1 MKAFLNSAFIA
12 VYETYSKLRSNI
24 PNRNRSLQQKRK
36 RLLIRALI
44 TLVLISSSILFPRQ
58 QPVIVQEVPRV
69 IRDLPIKEPSF
80 GLNSHLLTRYPDPTS
95 MDIPAQIVADLGVQW
110 VREDFHWHR
119 VQPTPL
125 TYDWTFSDASMRA
138 LLKRKIQILGVLG
151 PSVGWATKERT
162 DPDYDVSFYPPEP
175 RLFAEYVRAVVHR
188 YKRYIKHWEIWN
200 EPDLEHFWRGGPD
213 PVAYA
218 ELLKIAAET
227 IRSVDPEAKILIG
240 GFNPFDT
247 SFLQAVAAQGVWNS
261 FDIIAIHPYIN
272 PWAPEEGNLLAVTD
286 GVRLVASQYGEK
298 PIWITEVGWASGPS
312 DRDAVGNTN
321 QDEQANYL
329 VRSMLILWQT
339 GVERIFWYTL
349 KDDPGNPYGL
359 FEYGNG
365 RTDFSRPKKA
375 YTAFQTLNR
384 QLQGTRFVASGSLFR
399 QEVLFDFEQFGSWLR
414 PSQPNGTFVSSSN
427 RVKSGTRSARL
438 DYTFANPFN
447 DYVVFER
454 TQPLPIAG
462 EPYGLGLWIYGD
474 SSGNTVRFWL
484 RDAEGE
490 VLQFSLGTVGGP
502 GWHFR
507 SAPIGGQVEPG
518 NRVTSGGNGRLD
530 FPVEFVALVLDDAPD
545 SFIGSGTIYFDDL
558 TVLQG
563 REAYNLRLERGNAAL
578 DVLWSP
584 PGSFVA
590 IPTAA
595 RSANLVERDGTSR
608 TISTNDNRFRI
619 NIGPAPMYVWH
630 TR

>member
-1 MKAFLNSAFIA
+1 M
-12 VYETYSKLRSNI
+12 
-24 PNRNRSLQQKRK
+24 
-36 RLLIRALI
+36 IRALI
-44 TLVLISSSILFPRQ
+44 ALLLVSTSILFPRQ
-58 QPVIVQEVPRV
+58 QPVAVQEAPRALS
-69 IRDLPIKEPSF
+69 DLPIKAPSF
-80 GLNSHLLTRYPDPTS
+80 GLNSHLLSRYPDPTS
-95 MDIPAQIVADLGVQW
+95 MEIPAQIVADLGVQW

-119 VQPTPL
+119 VQPAPM

-138 LLKRKIQILGVLG
+138 LLKRDIQVLGVLG
-151 PSVGWATKERT
+151 PSVGWATKERS
-162 DPDYDVSFYPPEP
+162 DPEYDVSFYPPEP

-200 EPDLEHFWRGGPD
+200 EPDFEYFWRGGPD

-218 ELLKIAAET
+218 ELLKVASET

-247 SFLQAVAAQGVWNS
+247 SFLQAVAAQGVWDS
-261 FDIIAIHPYIN
+261 FDILAIHPYVN

-312 DRDAVGNTN
+312 DRDDIGNTN
-321 QDEQANYL
+321 QEEQANYL
-329 VRSMLILWQT
+329 VRSMLLLWQT
-339 GVERIFWYTL
+339 GVDHIFWYTL

-359 FEYGNG
+359 FEYGAG

-375 YTAFQTLNR
+375 YQAFKTLNE
-384 QLQGTRFVASGSLFR
+384 QVKGTSFVASGSLFR
-399 QEVLFDFEQFGSWLR
+399 QEVLFDFEQFGSWQR
-414 PSQPNGTFVSSSN
+414 PSQPNGTFVASSG
-427 RVKSGTRSARL
+427 RVKAGAKSGRI
-438 DYTFANPFN
+438 DYTFANPYN

-454 TQPLPIAG
+454 TEPLPIAG

-490 VLQFSLGTVGGP
+490 VLQYSLGTVGGL

-507 SAPIGGQVEPG
+507 SAPIGGKVEPG
-518 NRVTSGGNGRLD
+518 NRVTPGGNGQLD
-530 FPVEFVALVLDDAPD
+530 FPVSFVAFVLDDAPD
-545 SFIGSGTIYFDDL
+545 SFVGSGTIYFDDL

-578 DVLWSP
+578 DLLWSP

-590 IPTAA
+590 IPTSA
-595 RSANLVERDGTSR
+595 RSAQVIERDGIKGTL
-608 TISTNDNRFRI
+608 TTNDNRFRI
-619 NIGPAPMYVWH
+619 SIGPAPVYVWH